1 MARAEGE
8 LCDANKALDKVVK
21 EADTVNQQRNTMHT
35 EKRTRDKKLRDA
47 QVSVGVWGGG
57 NGYEWHHVLLMCTM
71 TLDLAEECCKSSKAI
86 DHRQYQGE
94 VSSGTTEK

>member
-35 EKRTRDKKLRDA
+35 EKRTRDKKLRDV
-47 QVSVGVWGGG
+47 QVSHKWS
-57 NGYEWHHVLLMCTM
+57 EKCTRS
-71 TLDLAEECCKSSKAI
+71 DLRGSKI
-86 DHRQYQGE
+86 
-94 VSSGTTEK
+94 